1 MNQGV
6 KTVIYPVKDLAKAK
20 AFFTKLFGVEPYAD
34 SSYYVGYK
42 VGDIDIGLDPHGH
55 KDGLTVYYYVDDIK
69 QSVKDLVAAGAKIIQ
84 DVKGVGGGG
93 QIAILKDENGNLIGL
108 FQ

>member
-1 MNQGV
+1 MSKGIR
-6 KTVIYPVKDLAKAK
+6 TVTYPVKDLAKAK
-20 AFFTKLFGVEPYAD
+20 AFFTKLLGVEPYAD

-69 QSVKDLVAAGAKIIQ
+69 KSVKDLVAAGAKIIQ